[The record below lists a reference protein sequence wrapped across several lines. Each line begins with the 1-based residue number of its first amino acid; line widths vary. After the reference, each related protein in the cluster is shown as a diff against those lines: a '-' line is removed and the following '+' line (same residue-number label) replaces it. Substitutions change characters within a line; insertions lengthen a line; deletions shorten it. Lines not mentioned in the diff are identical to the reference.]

1 MDRRNQQDKEHK
13 PELVQGYNSL
23 QSTEFGS
30 HLSWMDRHNQLGIQ
44 YNFVVLLCCKYHLDN
59 LSPGQTLCL
68 DIFFL
73 VDTLY
78 NVFVISQNIPLA
90 NKQWFD
96 WNLCLDMLVLQGMEY
111 KWSDYQQR
119 SFLESTLHSQFHL
132 C

>member
-1 MDRRNQQDKEHK
+1 MFKRTCTCTKAI

-78 NVFVISQNIPLA
+78 NAGEEIRQNSYNALCWVLWVKVFHRNGW
-90 NKQWFD
+90 K
-96 WNLCLDMLVLQGMEY
+96 
-111 KWSDYQQR
+111 
-119 SFLESTLHSQFHL
+119 
-132 C
+132 